1 MSISQVSI
9 LLIFIVSLIA
19 VTKGADWLVEG
30 AVGLAQIWGIPQ
42 IIVGATIVSLG
53 TTLPETLISSF
64 AAVQGKGDVVLGTS
78 LGSILFNTA
87 VILGLASVIRPPQV
101 KDKDTFFKAGTMIG
115 VLVLLGILASDRM
128 ISRFD
133 SFVLALILLFYLG
146 SNVWA
151 GMNTS
156 NGEKN
161 NHSRSDLWR
170 NIRNFSLGT
179 VLVVLGARYLLDSG
193 VEIAR
198 ILGVPEAII
207 AVTLFAIGSSLP
219 ELITATTAAIKGHTG
234 LVLGNVFGANT
245 LNIIF
250 VIAISGLIRPFPV
263 ASSVITMDIP
273 AALFMMAVLVL
284 PAFFT
289 KRITRVQGAVTIIAY
304 FTYIV
309 FLVMGK

>member
-1 MSISQVSI
+1 MVLSQI
-9 LLIFIVSLIA
+9 GIYLIFIVSLVA

-30 AVGLAQIWGIPQ
+30 AVGLARIWGVPQ

-64 AAVQGKGDVVLGTS
+64 AAAQGKGSVVLGTS

-115 VLVLLGILASDRM
+115 VLVLLGILASDHM

-133 SFVLALILLFYLG
+133 SLVLAVILIFYLG
-146 SNVWA
+146 SNIWA
-151 GMNTS
+151 GINTPHG
-156 NGEKN
+156 NEN
-161 NHSRSDLWR
+161 NYSRSDLWR
-170 NIRNFSLGT
+170 NVRDLVVGT
-179 VLVVLGARYLLDSG
+179 ILVVLGARYLLDSG

-207 AVTLFAIGSSLP
+207 AVTLFAVGSSLP
-219 ELITATTAAIKGHTG
+219 EFITATTAAIKGHTG
-234 LVLGNVFGANT
+234 LVLGNIFGANT

-250 VIAISGLIRPFPV
+250 VIAISGLIRPFAVEP
-263 ASSVITMDIP
+263 SVLTMDIP

-289 KRITRVQGAVTIIAY
+289 KRITRVQGAVTVIAY
-304 FTYIV
+304 FAYII
-309 FLVMGK
+309 FLVI